1 MRRIVCTDDRSDP
14 IAQNITGE
22 YRLKNRD
29 SGPLFYGRQMPNG
42 RLFVPF
48 VSYVEMYEPGE
59 YMFVYHYPRTKD
71 EEDRSNA

>member
-1 MRRIVCTDDRSDP
+1 MRRIVCTDDKSDP

-29 SGPLFYGRQMPNG
+29 SGPLFYGRQMPDG

-48 VSYVEMYEPGE
+48 VGYVEMYEPGE
-59 YMFVYHYPRTKD
+59 YMFVYPYPRDYNK
-71 EEDRSNA
+71 EEDNRA